1 MNWTNEK
8 PFQALALTGGGY
20 RGLFTAHALATMEAE
35 IKAPIAS
42 CFDLTCGTS
51 IGGIVALA
59 AAFEVKME
67 AVVKVF
73 LEYGDQIFP
82 IHKAPNGKMEVAWDL
97 YKHSK
102 KARYSVEP
110 LREAITKLIP
120 ENAVLGDALHPVAIP
135 SVNVTQGQPQVFKTR
150 HKEEWNRD
158 WKLKVLD
165 VALATSAAPTFFEL
179 AEIQGSYYADG
190 GLFANAPD
198 LIALHEAEYFFNVP
212 VSAIKIL
219 SVGTTTKSYSIS
231 SSAGRNFGISD
242 WMQDQRL
249 FSVMIS
255 AQQQMV
261 DQLVKHRLQ
270 GNYFRIDHE
279 PSHEQSADLGL
290 DVATESAKKTLIALA
305 YKTVT
310 DVLTSELSTYLTN
323 KPQLNIFRD

>member
-1 MNWTNEK
+1 MYWTNEK

-20 RGLFTAHALATMEAE
+20 RGLFTANALAIMEAE

-67 AVVKVF
+67 TVVEVF
-73 LEYGDQIFP
+73 LEYGDLIFP
-82 IHKAPNGKMEVAWDL
+82 AHKAPSSKLEVGWDL
-97 YKHSK
+97 YKYSR

-120 ENAVLGDALHPVAIP
+120 ENAILGDALHPVAIP

-158 WKLKVLD
+158 WKLKVID

-212 VSAIKIL
+212 VNAIRIL

-231 SSAGRNFGISD
+231 LGSGRNFGIAD

-279 PSHEQSADLGL
+279 PSNEQSTDLGL
-290 DVATESAKKTLIALA
+290 DVATESAKKTLMALA

-310 DVLTSELSTYLTN
+310 DVLTSELTTYLTN
-323 KPQLNIFRD
+323 KPQLNIFKD